1 MEKLLD
7 KKQAADYL
15 GISVR
20 SVDYFRLTGGLPFHV
35 LNGKLVRFVPRELEA
50 WVLGNKAGSG
60 NDNDKQTEEE
70 NAKN

>member
-7 KKQAADYL
+7 KREAADYL
-15 GISVR
+15 GISIR
-20 SVDYFRLTGGLPFHV
+20 SIDYFRLKGGLPFHV

-60 NDNDKQTEEE
+60 NDNDNNGGEES
-70 NAKN
+70 K

>member
-15 GISVR
+15 GISIR
-20 SVDYFRLTGGLPFHV
+20 SIDYFRTKGDLPFHV

-50 WVLGNKAGSG
+50 WVLGNKVSSG
-60 NDNDKQTEEE
+60 NDNDSNDKEET
-70 NAKN
+70 K

>member
-7 KKQAADYL
+7 KREAADYL
-15 GISVR
+15 GISIR
-20 SVDYFRLTGGLPFHV
+20 SVDYFRTKGDLPFHV

-60 NDNDKQTEEE
+60 NDNEQAKEET
-70 NAKN
+70 K